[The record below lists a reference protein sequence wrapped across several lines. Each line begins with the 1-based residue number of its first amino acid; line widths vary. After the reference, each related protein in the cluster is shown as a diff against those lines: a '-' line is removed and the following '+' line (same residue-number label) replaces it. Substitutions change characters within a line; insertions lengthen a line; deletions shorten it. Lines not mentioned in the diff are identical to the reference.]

1 MRTKKPRT
9 ASRKVVRNIVSK
21 SGTKESPSRSGS
33 NILSKREENGTSLS
47 RMLGTLRLFSREKP
61 VLSAEQ
67 IAEGAGVPTSTAY
80 RYVKELTKAGL
91 LLRWKGG
98 FALGPRIME
107 LDLQIRECDPAIIAA
122 AGPMRELS
130 SQSGLDVMLTK
141 IYDRSIITVHIESTG
156 PGRVLNFGR
165 GRPLPVFRGSSSK
178 AIIAFLP
185 AARLRRL
192 HEEGRA
198 AGDADALAQNWQA
211 FYKSMQAIRKSG
223 YSLTKGEL
231 NTGIEGISAPVFGS
245 ERSVV
250 GSLTLIGDANR
261 MSLLREEALI
271 AFLQEAAASVS
282 QALS

>member
-1 MRTKKPRT
+1 
-9 ASRKVVRNIVSK
+9 
-21 SGTKESPSRSGS
+21 
-33 NILSKREENGTSLS
+33 
-47 RMLGTLRLFSREKP
+47 MLGTLRLFSREKP

-67 IAEGAGVPTSTAY
+67 IGEGAGVPTSTAY

-91 LLRWKGG
+91 LVRWKGG

-130 SQSGLDVMLTK
+130 LQSGLDVMLTK
-141 IYDRSIITVHIESTG
+141 IYDRSIVTVHIESTG

-165 GRPLPVFRGSSSK
+165 GKPLPMFRGSSSK

-198 AGDADALAQNWQA
+198 AGDPDALAHDWDE
-211 FYKSMQAIRKSG
+211 FYESMQAIRKSG
-223 YSLTKGEL
+223 YCLSKGEL
-231 NTGIEGISAPVFGS
+231 NTGIEGMSAPIFGGD
-245 ERSVV
+245 RAVI
-250 GSLTLIGDANR
+250 GSLTLLGDAHR
-261 MSLLREEALI
+261 MSLLREEVLI
-271 AFLQEAAASVS
+271 QFLQDAAASVS